1 MPFVNELISEEEKNN
16 FDFSVIDV
24 SYQIRPKLYK
34 WTIDRE
40 RNSFLIWV
48 RQDREPPHHHT
59 YVFVWKGLRFE
70 PLIRYTSE
78 KTANG
83 KLIQTCRIDNVC
95 LPQNFLVPSKD
106 NDEMLD
112 ALEEALLVE
121 TTARYQEFDNTEE
134 IRIENPFNKGAQQ

>member
-24 SYQIRPKLYK
+24 SYQIRPQLYE

-40 RNSFLIWV
+40 RDSFLIWV
-48 RQDREPPHHHT
+48 KQDREPPHHDT

-78 KTANG
+78 KTASG
-83 KLIQTCRIDNVC
+83 KFIQTCRIENVY
-95 LPQNFLVPSKD
+95 LPKNYPIPSKD
-106 NDEMLD
+106 NDVMLA

-121 TTARYQEFDNTEE
+121 TTARYQKINNTEE
-134 IRIENPFNKGAQQ
+134 IRIENPFNK